1 MTSTIESVASFERYV
16 PRIATN
22 WDVDAPGRQWQELD
36 ATLCFVDISGFTN
49 LSEKLARRGRIG
61 AEELTSVLNLVFAN
75 MLEIAYLQG
84 GSLLKFGGDA
94 LLLMFTGYDHATR
107 AASAAVEMRTALRV
121 ATDGPTTAGR
131 VRLRM
136 SVGIHS
142 GPIHIFRVGSVHQ
155 ELVIAGLGGTTTTA
169 MEKFADPGEILVSA
183 GTRDRL
189 PADATGNAKGAGWLL
204 RWRKAHCIA
213 PGPVSRDARDP
224 ESLKT
229 WVPVELREYL
239 GAGDTESEHRIASVG
254 FIRFCGVDQ
263 RLADEGADWV
273 AEAID
278 ETMALIQLA
287 AAEEEITF
295 LGTDINEDGGKAI
308 LVAGAPIA
316 RDGDEGRLLRAVRA
330 VADAPAPLDLHLG
343 VNRGHVFTGEVGTEF
358 RSTYTVMGDT
368 VNVAARLMAAA
379 PARSVYATPG
389 LLDQSGTLFA
399 ATALPP
405 LQVKGKSEPLT
416 AYSVGEELGDRSFD
430 AREELPFVGRS
441 GEIAE
446 LRTTIGRA
454 KNGSGDVVKVIGDA
468 GSGKSRLVRQALLD
482 YPDLPTITIR
492 AERYGSATPY
502 RPWRDPLRGILG
514 IERGAND
521 EMAAALERR
530 VAAVAPDLLPVLPLV
545 ADVVHIEI
553 PDTPEVAEI
562 EPKFRQDRIVASVV
576 SLVDRLVTE
585 PVLLEIEDAQWMDE
599 ASTHLLGHL
608 AQTIDERPWALIV
621 TRRGDAGGF
630 LPDEGRVIAVG
641 NLSPDETEQLVNAA
655 TPATP
660 LHPKDVKAI
669 CARSG
674 GNPLFIEELLR
685 IVTETGSADELPDSI
700 GSLLST
706 SIDALPFLARRVLR
720 YSSVLGRSFRV
731 STARAVLSDDTLQL
745 DAATR
750 DVLSDFIEDGGPG
763 VLRFRNAMVRDVAYD
778 GLSYR
783 RREDLHRRAA
793 RAIAETT
800 RGNPEDVAD
809 QLAMHYSLGND
820 HENTWRYARVA
831 AARAMRSFANTEAA
845 TQLERALTA
854 ARRLPDV
861 SERDRSTT
869 WAQLGDVRERAGL
882 FDAALEAYRRSSKLI
897 VDDPLA
903 QAELLLKRAW
913 VRERAGTYS
922 IALREATR
930 ARRVA
935 EGAND
940 ESDTY
945 RVAANASAF
954 QALVRLRQGKLKD
967 ALARA
972 RIALVEADRVGEK
985 AATARAYGVIAW
997 THMMTDDP
1005 RALDVCRQALAL
1017 YQELGDLVGQ
1027 NDMNNNLGVL
1037 AYFDGRWD
1045 DALEYYQQSRD
1056 GAERVGNIVDVGF
1069 AEANIGELLVNQR
1082 RFDEAEQR
1090 LGDAVRV
1097 LRSTGELS
1105 MATFAELQVARILKE
1120 RGKLGQA
1127 EAMLRD
1133 VARESEANGF
1143 TANTLEAALHLAD
1156 CSIRA
1161 GDSEGALEQLDRAMA
1176 EAGEESAMFTLTEA
1190 RLRALARA
1198 RTGHRK
1204 EAVAILE
1211 AGVATARDRGQPY
1224 DEALMLD
1231 AVAET
1236 IEPDYP
1242 EVASESRVEA
1252 ERIMRALGVRA

>member
-1 MTSTIESVASFERYV
+1 MTSTIESVASFDRYV

-22 WDVDAPGRQWQELD
+22 WDVDAPDRKWQELD

-61 AEELTSVLNLVFAN
+61 AEELTAVLNLVFAN

-94 LLLMFTGYDHATR
+94 LLLMFTGFDHATR
-107 AASAAVEMRTALRV
+107 AASAAVEMRAALRT
-121 ATDGPTTAGR
+121 ATESSTTAGR

-142 GPIHIFRVGSVHQ
+142 GPIHLFRAGSIHQ
-155 ELVIAGLGGTTTTA
+155 ELVIAGIGGTTTTS
-169 MEKFADPGEILVSA
+169 MEKAADPGEILVSA

-189 PADATGNAKGAGWLL
+189 PDDAVGKPKGAGWLL

-213 PGPVSRDARDP
+213 PGPVLREPRDP
-224 ESLKT
+224 ERLRT
-229 WVPVELREYL
+229 WIPVELREYL
-239 GAGDTESEHRIASVG
+239 GSGETEPEHRIASVG
-254 FIRFCGVDQ
+254 FVRFCGVDQ
-263 RLADEGADWV
+263 RLVDEGTAWV

-278 ETMALIQLA
+278 ETMALIQSV

-308 LVAGAPIA
+308 LVAGAPVA

-330 VADAPAPLDLHLG
+330 MSDVPAPLDLHVG

-358 RSTYTVMGDT
+358 RATYTVMGDT
-368 VNVAARLMAAA
+368 VNTAARLMAAA
-379 PARSVYATPG
+379 PAHSIYATPG

-405 LQVKGKSEPLT
+405 LHVKGKAEPVM
-416 AYSVGEELGDRSFD
+416 AYSVGSELGDRSFE
-430 AREELPFVGRS
+430 AQEELPFVGRS
-441 GEIAE
+441 AAIDD
-446 LRTTIGRA
+446 LRAVIGRA
-454 KNGSGDVVKVIGDA
+454 SDGSGCVVKVMGDA
-468 GSGKSRLVRQALLD
+468 GSGKSRLVREALLD
-482 YPDLPTITIR
+482 YSDLPVITIR
-492 AERYGSATPY
+492 AEPYGSATPF
-502 RPWRDPLRGILG
+502 RPLRDPLRGILG
-514 IERGAND
+514 IERGSND
-521 EMAAALERR
+521 EMAAVLEQR
-530 VAAVAPDLLPVLPLV
+530 VGETVPELLPMLPLV

-562 EPKFRQDRIVASVV
+562 DPKFRQDRLVATVALLLDSIFTQPAVV
-576 SLVDRLVTE
+576 EV
-585 PVLLEIEDAQWMDE
+585 EDAQWMDE
-599 ASTHLLGHL
+599 ASSHLLDHFARTVG
-608 AQTIDERPWALIV
+608 ERPWALIV

-630 LPDEGRVIAVG
+630 LPDEGRVITVG

-669 CARSG
+669 CARTG

-685 IVTETGSADELPDSI
+685 VVTETGSADELPDSI
-700 GSLLST
+700 GTLLST
-706 SIDALPFLARRVLR
+706 SIDALPFLARKVLR

-731 STARAVLSDDTLQL
+731 STARAVLSDDTLRL

-750 DVLSDFIEDGGPG
+750 EVLNDFIEDAGPG

-793 RAIAETT
+793 RAIAAST
-800 RGNPEDVAD
+800 RGKPENVAD
-809 QLAMHYSLGND
+809 QLAMHYALGND
-820 HENTWRYARVA
+820 HDNTWKYARIA
-831 AARAMRSFANTEAA
+831 AARAMRSYANTEAA
-845 TQLERALTA
+845 TQLERALAA
-854 ARRLPDV
+854 ARRLPGV
-861 SERDRSTT
+861 SARDRSAT

-882 FDAALEAYRRSSKLI
+882 FDAALDAYRRSSKLI
-897 VDDPLA
+897 DDDPA
-903 QAELLLKRAW
+903 TRAELLLKRAW
-913 VRERAGTYS
+913 VRERAGTYT
-922 IALREATR
+922 IALREATQ

-935 EGAND
+935 EAASD
-940 ESDTY
+940 EATAY

-972 RIALVEADRVGEK
+972 EVALVEADRVGEK

-997 THMMTDDP
+997 TLMMSDDP
-1005 RALDVCRQALAL
+1005 RALDVCRQALSL
-1017 YQELGDLVGQ
+1017 YEELGDLVGQ

-1045 DALEYYQQSRD
+1045 DALEYYRQSRD

-1082 RFDEAEQR
+1082 RFAEAEER
-1090 LGDAVRV
+1090 LADAVRV

-1105 MATFAELQVARILKE
+1105 MAMFAELQMARISKE
-1120 RGKLGQA
+1120 RGELDRA
-1127 EAMLRD
+1127 EAILRE
-1133 VARESEANGF
+1133 VERESEANGF
-1143 TANTLEAALHLAD
+1143 TSNVLEARLHLAD
-1156 CSIRA
+1156 CLLRTGAHERA
-1161 GDSEGALEQLDRAMA
+1161 LDQIERAMS
-1176 EAGEESAMFTLTEA
+1176 EAGEEAAMFGLTER
-1190 RLRALARA
+1190 RLRALALFGAGRPDDA
-1198 RTGHRK
+1198 L
-1204 EAVAILE
+1204 AVLE
-1211 AGVATARDRGQPY
+1211 SGIDAARDRGQPY
-1224 DEALMLD
+1224 DEALMLE
-1231 AVAET
+1231 AVAGI
-1236 IEPDYP
+1236 IEPDHP
-1242 EVASESRVEA
+1242 IIAGESRAEA
-1252 ERIMRALGVRA
+1252 ERIMRMLGVRI

>member
-1 MTSTIESVASFERYV
+1 MTSTIESVALFDRYV

-107 AASAAVEMRTALRV
+107 AASAAVEMRTALRT

-155 ELVIAGLGGTTTTA
+155 ELVVAGIGGTTTTA
-169 MEKFADPGEILVSA
+169 MEKVADPGEIVVSA
-183 GTRDRL
+183 GTRERL
-189 PADATGNAKGAGWLL
+189 QGDAIGSPKGAGWLL
-204 RWRKAHCIA
+204 RWRKAHCTA
-213 PGPVSRDARDP
+213 PGPVARDARDP

-229 WVPVELREYL
+229 WVPVGLREYL
-239 GAGDTESEHRIASVG
+239 GAGDTEPEHRIASVG
-254 FIRFCGVDQ
+254 FVRFCGVDQ
-263 RLADEGADWV
+263 RLEDEGADWV
-273 AEAID
+273 AQAID
-278 ETMALIQLA
+278 DTMVLIQSA
-287 AAEEEITF
+287 AAEEEVTF

-308 LVAGAPIA
+308 LLAGAPIA

-330 VADAPAPLDLHLG
+330 MADAPSPLDLHFG

-358 RSTYTVMGDT
+358 RATYTVMGDT

-379 PARSVYATPG
+379 PARSIYATPG
-389 LLDQSGTLFA
+389 VLDQSGTLFT

-405 LQVKGKSEPLT
+405 LRVKGKAEPLT
-416 AYSVGEELGDRSFD
+416 AYAVGEELGDRSFEAHD
-430 AREELPFVGRS
+430 ELPFVGRS
-441 GEIAE
+441 IE
-446 LRTTIGRA
+446 LADLRASIRSASGGR
-454 KNGSGDVVKVIGDA
+454 GSVAAVIGDA
-468 GSGKSRLVRQALLD
+468 GSGKSRLARQALLD
-482 YPDLPTITIR
+482 SPDLPVITIR
-492 AERYGSATPY
+492 AEPYGSATPY
-502 RPWRDPLRGILG
+502 RPWRDPIRELLG
-514 IERGAND
+514 IERSTN
-521 EMAAALERR
+521 EQMARSLERR
-530 VAAVAPDLLPVLPLV
+530 VADVAPDLLPVLPLI
-545 ADVVHIEI
+545 ADVVHIDI

-562 EPKFRQDRIVASVV
+562 EPKFRQGRLVAAVV
-576 SLVDRLVTE
+576 SLLEHLVSHT
-585 PVLLEIEDAQWMDE
+585 VVIDIEDAQWMDE
-599 ASTHLLGHL
+599 ASTHLLDHL
-608 AQTIDERPWALIV
+608 AHTADQRPWALVV
-621 TRRGDAGGF
+621 TRRGDTGGF
-630 LPDEGRVIAVG
+630 LPDEGLVITLR

-669 CARSG
+669 CARTG
-674 GNPLFIEELLR
+674 GNPLFIQELLR
-685 IVTETGSADELPDSI
+685 IVADTGSADELPDSI
-700 GSLLST
+700 GSLLSA

-720 YSSVLGRSFRV
+720 YTSVLGRSFRV
-731 STARAVLSDDTLQL
+731 STARAILSDDRLQL
-745 DAATR
+745 DEATR
-750 DVLSDFIEDGGPG
+750 SILGDFIEDGGPG

-778 GLSYR
+778 GLSFR

-793 RAIAETT
+793 RAIAATT
-800 RGNPEDVAD
+800 HGNPEDAAD

-820 HENTWRYARVA
+820 HENTWRYARIA
-831 AARAMRSFANTEAA
+831 AARAMKSYANTEAA
-845 TQLERALTA
+845 AQIERALAA

-861 SERDRSTT
+861 SARDRSAT
-869 WAQLGDVRERAGL
+869 WAQLGDVREHAGM
-882 FDAALEAYRRSSKLI
+882 FDTALDAYRRSSKLI
-897 VDDPLA
+897 DDDPVA

-922 IALREATR
+922 IALREATQ
-930 ARRVA
+930 ARKVA
-935 EGAND
+935 EDAPNEAD
-940 ESDTY
+940 AT
-945 RVAANASAF
+945 RVAANAAAF
-954 QALVRLRQGKLKD
+954 QAMVRLRQGKLKD

-972 RIALVEADRVGEK
+972 HVALAEAERVHEK
-985 AATARAYGVIAW
+985 AATARAYGVIAG

-1005 RALDVCRQALAL
+1005 RAMDFCRRALAL
-1017 YQELGDLVGQ
+1017 YEELGDLVSQ
-1027 NDMNNNLGVL
+1027 NYMNNNLGVL

-1045 DALEYYQQSRD
+1045 DALGYYQQSRD

-1069 AEANIGELLVNQR
+1069 AEANLGELLVNQR
-1082 RFDEAEQR
+1082 RFDEAEAR
-1090 LGDAVRV
+1090 LVDAVRV

-1105 MATFAELQVARILKE
+1105 MAAFAELQVARIFKE
-1120 RGKLGQA
+1120 RGELGQA

-1133 VARESEANGF
+1133 VVRESEANGF

-1161 GDSEGALEQLDRAMA
+1161 GDSEGGLDQLERAMA
-1176 EAGEESAMFTLTEA
+1176 DAGEESAMFTLTEA
-1190 RLRALARA
+1190 RLRALALA

-1204 EAVAILE
+1204 EAIAILE

-1236 IEPDYP
+1236 IEPDDP
-1242 EVASESRVEA
+1242 AVAGESRVEA
-1252 ERIMRALGVRA
+1252 ERIMRTLGVRV